1 MEDQEDENEKA
12 DKTVKVYK
20 IKYEVN
26 MLPMVG

>member
-1 MEDQEDENEKA
+1 MEDQEDENEKE
-12 DKTVKVYK
+12 DKNQKVYK